1 MKARMTLTAAAM
13 LAVGG
18 LAVAAGLKQEGWGPP
33 KPTKFHEH
41 MKQLEGTW
49 DTTAEFVGEK
59 PGDPPM
65 KSKGSGTD
73 KLIAGGLFLITDYKG
88 DMMGTEFIGHGIM
101 GYDTLKKKYTG
112 SWIDSMS
119 TAIWTSEG
127 TCDDAGKVFTAVMEG
142 PDPVSGKPMKMKM
155 ISEITGKDS
164 KKMTMFM
171 DGPDG
176 KEMQIGKIEY
186 TRKK

>member
-1 MKARMTLTAAAM
+1 MKSRI
-13 LAVGG
+13 
-18 LAVAAGLKQEGWGPP
+18 VAAFLVVAAIGGAALAAGWRQETYTAP
-33 KPTKFHEH
+33 KPTKFHEYL
-41 MKQLEGTW
+41 KQFEGNW
-49 DTTAEFVGEK
+49 DSTAEFMGEK

-73 KLIAGGLFLITDYKG
+73 KLIANGLFLMTDYKG
-88 DMMGTEFIGHGIM
+88 VMGVTEFTGHGIM
-101 GYDTLKKKYTG
+101 GYDTVKKKFTG

-127 TCDDAGKVFTAVMEG
+127 TCDDAGKVFTATMEG
-142 PDPVSGKPMKMKM
+142 PDPMSGKMMKMKLV
-155 ISEITGKDS
+155 SEITGKDS
-164 KKMTMFM
+164 KKLTMFM